1 MEDSGSVPP
10 SASASA
16 ATPTSAP
23 ADPTTL
29 EHLDENQ
36 VRKAVEALLAHC
48 RSRKSNNALLLNEKE
63 NLFLMVV
70 LWKIPEKELR
80 IKLSLPHSTLSDLA
94 EICLFTKDELKS
106 SEETERFYRKLLK
119 KHGIKTISRIIPFQ
133 ALKTE
138 YKAYEAKLRLLGS
151 FDFFLADERIRRLL
165 PSHIG
170 RHFYQRKKVPVPVN
184 LLAKNLSKEISSCLG
199 GTVLNISKSGSCSSI
214 RIGHTGMQIQ
224 DITENIIAVAEN
236 LARKLPEKWQSVK
249 LLFVKTEKSVSLP
262 IFSSF
267 VSCVDESSK
276 VSFHEVRR
284 RVEGARSRE
293 KQKKKNRKLKR
304 KAQNA
309 AESILS
315 LDDLL
320 PASVTGVPVK
330 GSEARKKRTG
340 RVKGRSKVTDEAED
354 EIPQLVPIADTPAKE
369 NSEILKNT
377 TGKKSPKKNP
387 GPNIPGGKK
396 RKVLAAGEASTAAE
410 PGAPGKGPEKKLK
423 MEPKAKDRSA
433 SLGKKDQ
440 RQTPKKPEAKFFANS
455 RNSAKKAPNT
465 PKQGPKAPKVAQ
477 ST

>member
-80 IKLSLPHSTLSDLA
+80 IKFSWSLSDVFLNVA
-94 EICLFTKDELKS
+94 LDN
-106 SEETERFYRKLLK
+106 
-119 KHGIKTISRIIPFQ
+119 PFPSF
-133 ALKTE
+133 KTE
-138 YKAYEAKLRLLGS
+138 YKAYEAKLRLLGVLIS
-151 FDFFLADERIRRLL
+151 SLLMKESGGFL

-170 RHFYQRKKVPVPVN
+170 RHFYQGRSKFLALPVLYFEGLSLKS
-184 LLAKNLSKEISSCLG
+184 LLNV
-199 GTVLNISKSGSCSSI
+199 VLNSSSI

-455 RNSAKKAPNT
+455 RNSAKKTPNT

>member
-1 MEDSGSVPP
+1 
-10 SASASA
+10 
-16 ATPTSAP
+16 
-23 ADPTTL
+23 
-29 EHLDENQ
+29 
-36 VRKAVEALLAHC
+36 
-48 RSRKSNNALLLNEKE
+48 
-63 NLFLMVV
+63 
-70 LWKIPEKELR
+70 
-80 IKLSLPHSTLSDLA
+80 
-94 EICLFTKDELKS
+94 
-106 SEETERFYRKLLK
+106 
-119 KHGIKTISRIIPFQ
+119 
-133 ALKTE
+133 
-138 YKAYEAKLRLLGS
+138 
-151 FDFFLADERIRRLL
+151 
-165 PSHIG
+165 
-170 RHFYQRKKVPVPVN
+170 
-184 LLAKNLSKEISSCLG
+184 
-199 GTVLNISKSGSCSSI
+199 
-214 RIGHTGMQIQ
+214 
-224 DITENIIAVAEN
+224 
-236 LARKLPEKWQSVK
+236 
-249 LLFVKTEKSVSLP
+249 
-262 IFSSF
+262 
-267 VSCVDESSK
+267 
-276 VSFHEVRR
+276 
-284 RVEGARSRE
+284 
-293 KQKKKNRKLKR
+293 LKR

-330 GSEARKKRTG
+330 GSEARKKKTG
-340 RVKGRSKVTDEAED
+340 RVKGKSKVTDEAED
-354 EIPQLVPIADTPAKE
+354 EIPQLVPIAETPAKE